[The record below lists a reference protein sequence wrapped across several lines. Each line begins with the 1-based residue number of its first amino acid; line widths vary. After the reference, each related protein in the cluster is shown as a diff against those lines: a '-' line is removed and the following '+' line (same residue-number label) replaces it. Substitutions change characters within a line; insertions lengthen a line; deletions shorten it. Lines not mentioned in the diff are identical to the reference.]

1 MTVKRFFSE
10 WSVYPMTFCRVIC
23 SCYEEKQP
31 TNVLGSHGDEC
42 VGSQNGNKKVP
53 PLIYLFSRYLLS
65 KNKSQWMLFLTLERS
80 YISLCVFLCQVKFMK
95 KGISEETLAD
105 LCYCD
110 TSSIYL
116 VTSGRKDPYCA
127 EKIPVTIVCQDLKGR
142 WEVSWHCSGVTSDRS
157 LLLWEFPRCCW
168 EKPIC
173 AVQITGLRPQILGWD
188 RSACACLYVLQ
199 VIVVIVHHKI

>member
-1 MTVKRFFSE
+1 MTVKRFSSE
-10 WSVYPMTFCRVIC
+10 WSVYPMTLCRVIC
-23 SCYEEKQP
+23 SYEEKQP

-53 PLIYLFSRYLLS
+53 QLIYLFSRYLLS

-80 YISLCVFLCQVKFMK
+80 YVSLCVFLCQVKFMK

-110 TSSIYL
+110 TSKYIFSNFREERSL
-116 VTSGRKDPYCA
+116 LCW
-127 EKIPVTIVCQDLKGR
+127 KIPVTIVCQDFKGR

-157 LLLWEFPRCCW
+157 LLLWEFHRCCW
-168 EKPIC
+168 EKSIC
-173 AVQITGLRPQILGWD
+173 AVQIAGLRAQILGWD
-188 RSACACLYVLQ
+188 RFACAYLYVLQ
-199 VIVVIVHHKI
+199 VIVVIVDLKI